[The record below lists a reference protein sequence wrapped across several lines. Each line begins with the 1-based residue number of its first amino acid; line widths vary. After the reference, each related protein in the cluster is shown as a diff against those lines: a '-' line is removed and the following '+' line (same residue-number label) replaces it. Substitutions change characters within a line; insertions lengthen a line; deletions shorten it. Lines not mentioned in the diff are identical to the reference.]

1 VINLPTLSPFD
12 PALGTALLA
21 KVAGK
26 AKPIG
31 ALGRLEQLAVQIGQ
45 IQGTLTPVL
54 RSSFLAVFA
63 GDHGLAAEGVAAYP
77 QDVSGQ
83 IAALVGAGRAGAN
96 ICGRATHTDV
106 WVIDAG
112 LIKPLTDG
120 PMTHHHR
127 IAAGTANSRLGP
139 AMTIEQRNK
148 AFSHGRAIA
157 KTLSGLDFDIL
168 CLGEIGIGNTSAA
181 SLVAHA
187 VTGLPLSGL
196 VGLGAGLPG
205 DQLAHK
211 RAVIASAYARCP
223 TRDPAE
229 AMRQFAGF
237 EMVMLTGAMI
247 EGARRRQV
255 VLVDGFIA
263 TACAAVACALVPNLR
278 ERLIFA
284 HTSADA
290 GHAALLSWLNAEPLL
305 NLGLRLGEGTGA
317 ALAVPLVRAAASILT
332 DLADLP
338 STHPDQVSGQVMGK
352 PS

>member
-1 VINLPTLSPFD
+1 LKQAAINLPTLPPLD
-12 PALGTALLA
+12 ADLKQALLA

-26 AKPIG
+26 AKPLG
-31 ALGRLEQLAVQIGQ
+31 ALGRLELLAVQIGQ

-63 GDHGLAAEGVAAYP
+63 GDHGLTAEGVAAYP

-83 IAALVGAGRAGAN
+83 IAGLVAVGRAGAN
-96 ICGRATHTDV
+96 ICARAANTDV

-112 LIKPLTDG
+112 LISPLPDG
-120 PMTHHHR
+120 PTTHHHR
-127 IAAGTANSRLGP
+127 IAAGTANSRRGP
-139 AMTIEQRNK
+139 AMTAEQRDK

-157 KTLSGLDFDIL
+157 KTLSGLGFDIL
-168 CLGEIGIGNTSAA
+168 CLGEIGIGNTSAS

-187 VTGLPLSGL
+187 VTGLPLEQL
-196 VGLGAGLPG
+196 VGLGAGLAPG
-205 DQLAHK
+205 RLAHK
-211 RAVIASAYARCP
+211 LAVLQAANARCP

-229 AMRQFAGF
+229 ALLQFAGF

-247 EGARRRQV
+247 EGARRQQV

-263 TACAAVACALVPNLR
+263 TACAAAACALVPNLR

-284 HTSADA
+284 HTSAEA
-290 GHAALLSWLNAEPLL
+290 GHTALLAHLRAEPLL

-338 STHPDQVSGQVMGK
+338 GAHPGGHLDGVA
-352 PS
+352 